1 GSHPARRT
9 FQALRFAV
17 NDELDPLDKAIED
30 LVNLLNPA
38 GRICIITFHS
48 LDRTPRGARFRRC
61 ASR

>member
-1 GSHPARRT
+1 M
-9 FQALRFAV
+9 
-17 NDELDPLDKAIED
+17 DPLDKAIED